1 MEEQDKLFYD
11 MIKVYL
17 AQMDS
22 AVKISSIV
30 CEHSD
35 RTEITGDDIICGLVY
50 RLMVPMSQE
59 EIQQSMDKADS
70 ILEEESESE
79 ESEESEEEEYDTIE
93 ETYEI
98 PTVSRKIKS
107 NQCNCDICSQVR
119 VCLCNYKDYEPTDQL
134 ALRFKKSIQET
145 CEKHKIYI

>member
-1 MEEQDKLFYD
+1 

-22 AVKISSIV
+22 AVKISSVV

-59 EIQQSMDKADS
+59 EIQQSMAKADS
-70 ILEEESESE
+70 ILEESESE
-79 ESEESEEEEYDTIE
+79 EEIIDES
-93 ETYEI
+93 YEI
-98 PTVSRKIKS
+98 PTVSRQIKS

-119 VCLCNYKDYEPTDQL
+119 ICLCNYKDHGPTDQL
-134 ALRFKKSIQET
+134 AMRFKNSIQET
-145 CEKHKIYI
+145 CEKHNIYI

>member
-35 RTEITGDDIICGLVY
+35 REDKKLTGDDIICGLVY

-59 EIQQSMDKADS
+59 EIQQSMTKADS
-70 ILEEESESE
+70 ILEES
-79 ESEESEEEEYDTIE
+79 ESEEEEYDTIE

-119 VCLCNYKDYEPTDQL
+119 ICLCNYNQYEPNDQL
-134 ALRFKKSIQET
+134 AVRFKNSIRET

>member
-1 MEEQDKLFYD
+1 MEEQNKLFYD

-35 RTEITGDDIICGLVY
+35 RTDLTGDDIICGLVY

-70 ILEEESESE
+70 ILEESESES
-79 ESEESEEEEYDTIE
+79 EEEYDTIE

-145 CEKHKIYI
+145 CEKHKICI

>member
-17 AQMDS
+17 SQMDS

-35 RTEITGDDIICGLVY
+35 KKELTGDDIICGLVY

-59 EIQQSMDKADS
+59 EIQQSMATADN
-70 ILEEESESE
+70 ILEETDTD
-79 ESEESEEEEYDTIE
+79 SEEETIE
-93 ETYEI
+93 ESYEI
-98 PTVSRKIKS
+98 PTVSRKIKIS
-107 NQCNCDICSQVR
+107 VLDKQIH
-119 VCLCNYKDYEPTDQL
+119 LQL
-134 ALRFKKSIQET
+134 F
-145 CEKHKIYI
+145 Y

>member
-1 MEEQDKLFYD
+1 MESENENENKLFYD

-22 AVKISSIV
+22 AVKISSTV

-35 RTEITGDDIICGLVY
+35 RTELTGDDIICGLVY

-59 EIQQSMDKADS
+59 EIQQSMTTAGN
-70 ILEEESESE
+70 ILEGTDTD
-79 ESEESEEEEYDTIE
+79 SEEETIE
-93 ETYEI
+93 ESYEI

-119 VCLCNYKDYEPTDQL
+119 VCLCNYKEYEPNDQL
-134 ALRFKKSIQET
+134 SIRFKKSIQET

>member
-35 RTEITGDDIICGLVY
+35 REDKKLTGDDIICGLVY

-59 EIQQSMDKADS
+59 EIQQSMTKADS
-70 ILEEESESE
+70 ILEES
-79 ESEESEEEEYDTIE
+79 ESEEEEYDTIE

-119 VCLCNYKDYEPTDQL
+119 ICLCNYNQYEPNDQL
-134 ALRFKKSIQET
+134 AVRFKNSISET

>member
-1 MEEQDKLFYD
+1 MEEQDKIFYD

-35 RTEITGDDIICGLVY
+35 REEKELNGDDIICGLVY

-59 EIQQSMDKADS
+59 EIQQSMTTADN
-70 ILEEESESE
+70 ILEVSECRGR
-79 ESEESEEEEYDTIE
+79 
-93 ETYEI
+93 I
-98 PTVSRKIKS
+98 PFCEWITWSNIRRKW
-107 NQCNCDICSQVR
+107 
-119 VCLCNYKDYEPTDQL
+119 T
-134 ALRFKKSIQET
+134 
-145 CEKHKIYI
+145 

>member
-1 MEEQDKLFYD
+1 MDKHVTDIL
-11 MIKVYL
+11 KVYL
-17 AQMDS
+17 AQIDS

-35 RTEITGDDIICGLVY
+35 REEKELTGDDIICGLVY

-59 EIQQSMDKADS
+59 EIQLSMATADN
-70 ILEEESESE
+70 ILEETDTD
-79 ESEESEEEEYDTIE
+79 SEEETVE
-93 ETYEI
+93 ESYEI
-98 PTVSRKIKS
+98 PTISRKIKS

-119 VCLCNYKDYEPTDQL
+119 ICLCNYNQYEPNDQL
-134 ALRFKKSIQET
+134 AIRFKNSIRET

>member
-1 MEEQDKLFYD
+1 
-11 MIKVYL
+11 
-17 AQMDS
+17 MDS

-35 RTEITGDDIICGLVY
+35 REDKKLTGDDIICGLVY

-59 EIQQSMDKADS
+59 EIQQSMTKADS
-70 ILEEESESE
+70 ILEES
-79 ESEESEEEEYDTIE
+79 ESEEEEYDTIE

-119 VCLCNYKDYEPTDQL
+119 ICLCNYNQYEPNDQL
-134 ALRFKKSIQET
+134 AVRFKNSISET

>member
-1 MEEQDKLFYD
+1 MEEQDKIFYD

-35 RTEITGDDIICGLVY
+35 REEKELNGDDIICGLVY

-59 EIQQSMDKADS
+59 EIQQSMTTADN
-70 ILEEESESE
+70 ILEDSDID
-79 ESEESEEEEYDTIE
+79 SEEETIE
-93 ETYEI
+93 ESYEI

-119 VCLCNYKDYEPTDQL
+119 VCLCNYKEYEPNDQL
-134 ALRFKKSIQET
+134 AVRFKN
-145 CEKHKIYI
+145 

>member
-35 RTEITGDDIICGLVY
+35 REDKKLTGDDIICGLVY

-59 EIQQSMDKADS
+59 EIQQSMTKADS
-70 ILEEESESE
+70 ILEES
-79 ESEESEEEEYDTIE
+79 ESEEEEYDTIE

-119 VCLCNYKDYEPTDQL
+119 ICLCNYNQYEPSDQL
-134 ALRFKKSIQET
+134 AVRFKNSIRET

>member
-17 AQMDS
+17 SQMDS

-30 CEHSD
+30 CSHSD
-35 RTEITGDDIICGLVY
+35 RTELTGDDIICGLVY

-59 EIQQSMDKADS
+59 EIQQSMATVDN
-70 ILEEESESE
+70 ILEETDTD
-79 ESEESEEEEYDTIE
+79 SEEETIE
-93 ETYEI
+93 ESYEI

-119 VCLCNYKDYEPTDQL
+119 VCLCNYKEYEPSDQL
-134 ALRFKKSIQET
+134 AIRFKNSIQET
-145 CEKHKIYI
+145 CDKHNIYL